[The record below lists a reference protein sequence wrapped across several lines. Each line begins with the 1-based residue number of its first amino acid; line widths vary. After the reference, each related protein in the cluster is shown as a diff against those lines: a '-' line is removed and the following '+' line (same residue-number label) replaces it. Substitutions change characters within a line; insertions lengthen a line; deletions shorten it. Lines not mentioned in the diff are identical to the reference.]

1 MKEKQLMIF
10 IHCRQAVDFV
20 SKREELKLSRVELIQ
35 LKLHL
40 FICAG
45 CRRFAKQNAYVVKA
59 MKRYGEKGDGGKGL
73 TDGEKDGIV
82 KEMNKS
88 V

>member
-1 MKEKQLMIF
+1 MIF

-20 SKREELKLSRVELIQ
+20 SKREELKLSRKEVIQ

-45 CRRFAKQNAYVVKA
+45 CRRFAKQNAYVLRA
-59 MKRYGEKGDGGKGL
+59 MKRYGEKGDDGKRL
-73 TDGEKDGIV
+73 TEGDKEGIV
-82 KEMNKS
+82 KGMME
-88 V
+88 